1 MQTMD
6 GGTVPTKGGLL
17 GPHPPRGGVST
28 EIQNLAPSDDYRR
41 GGSGLSGR
49 REKSCNE
56 EKEPNGGGEKP
67 PCRPVQKRAIPTL
80 SCLFRP
86 TSTLGTAV
94 QEILCLFN
102 VHHTKKKA
110 NRTTPEMAADPQLKQ
125 PQVGSAEVDKCWY
138 KQGELPGD
146 VPINKHRC
154 SCLILRGA
162 KRMCRLG

>member
-94 QEILCLFN
+94 QESSRCTIAEEE
-102 VHHTKKKA
+102 A
-110 NRTTPEMAADPQLKQ
+110 NRATPEMAADPQLKQ
-125 PQVGSAEVDKCWY
+125 PQVGSAEVDKCRY
-138 KQGELPGD
+138 HQGRLSGN
-146 VPINKHRC
+146 VPIEQPRC
-154 SCLILRGA
+154 PCLILLGA
-162 KRMCRLG
+162 KRICRLG